1 VSPLQAGRLAGRR
14 RRVWPWLLVVLVCA
28 GLGLGAPQWAAAR
41 DAARFPVRATD
52 LAAGRQTLTALEV
65 RDRDPLDGYSRDEFG
80 TAWADIDQNGCD
92 TRNDVLARDLTDV
105 VLDADG
111 CRVLTGTLD
120 DPYTG
125 EQIDFER
132 GERSAE
138 VQIDHVVALAEA
150 WRTGAATWDDERRLA
165 LANDPAN
172 LLAVQ
177 GAANQSKGAGDAAE
191 WLPTSGYRCAYVLEQ
206 IRVKAAYGMWVTL
219 DERSAMARVLGG
231 CRTA

>member
-1 VSPLQAGRLAGRR
+1 M
-14 RRVWPWLLVVLVCA
+14 LVVLVCA

-41 DAARFPVRATD
+41 GAAQFPVQAAD
-52 LAAGRQTLTALEV
+52 LAAGRQALTTLQV
-65 RDRDPLDGYSRDEFG
+65 RDRDPLDGYSRDRFG
-80 TAWADIDQNGCD
+80 TAWADVDRNGCD
-92 TRNDVLARDLTDV
+92 TRNDVLARDLTEV
-105 VLDADG
+105 VVDDDG

-125 EQIDFER
+125 EQIDFVR
-132 GERSAE
+132 GEHSAD

-150 WRTGAATWDDERRLA
+150 WRTGAASWDAARRLA

-177 GAANQSKGAGDAAE
+177 GAANQAKGAGDASE
-191 WLPTSGYRCAYVLEQ
+191 WLPSSGYRCAYVLEQ
-206 IRVKAAYGMWVTL
+206 IRVKAAYSLWVTAQ
-219 DERSAMARVLGG
+219 EQAAMGRVLSG